1 MSYRILVTES
11 QSPLGEAICKALENF
26 TYTTIGASINR
37 MDWSNSERV
46 NTFLQETRPD
56 IVINT
61 LMWAG
66 NKGAELPDLRKA
78 MTAVGESGAAV
89 IHLSSHEV
97 FPTSFQK
104 QALSESAQPLPD
116 TRRGKQFLAAEKAT
130 TRLPNAIILRLPWLV
145 DWPGGILDSVCDGL
159 LFGEDFTASDAWYG
173 SPSQISDVVRVIVAM
188 VHQVLCGAENWG
200 VFHLHTNDYCSEAE
214 FVDLVKRIL
223 QKELK
228 RPVADYTV
236 APVEQRFIMTNG
248 WLAGNRCTD
257 CFGIQLRSWR
267 QGIKTR
273 VINWLKLAN
282 QSGKLTAGTD
292 PAVSPSGAGDFS
304 FKF

>member
-1 MSYRILVTES
+1 MAYRILVTES
-11 QSPLGEAICKALENF
+11 QSPLGEALCKALDNF
-26 TYTTIGASINR
+26 TYTAINASVSRI
-37 MDWSNSERV
+37 DWGNAERIHAL
-46 NTFLQETRPD
+46 LQESRPD

-66 NKGAELPDLRKA
+66 NGESELPDLRKA
-78 MTAVGESGAAV
+78 MNAFEEAGAAV

-104 QALSESAQPLPD
+104 QAMPENAQPFPD
-116 TRRGKQFLAAEKAT
+116 TPRGSQYLAAEMAAL
-130 TRLPNAIILRLPWLV
+130 RLQHSIVLRLPWLV
-145 DWPGGILDSVCDGL
+145 DWPGGILDTVCDGL
-159 LFGEDFTASDAWYG
+159 ILGEGFTASDAWYG
-173 SPSQISDVVRVIVAM
+173 SPSQISDVVRVVVAM

-200 VFHLHTNDYCSEAE
+200 IFHLHTNDFCSEAE

-236 APVEQRFIMTNG
+236 VPVEKRFIATNG
-248 WLAGNRCTD
+248 WLAGSRCTD

-273 VINWLKLAN
+273 VINWLKLAT
-282 QSGKLTAGTD
+282 QSGKLPVEPEQIAA
-292 PAVSPSGAGDFS
+292 PYSG
-304 FKF
+304 